1 MNIMVT
7 ASRIRSI
14 LKNARTEKDAVA
26 ALKAHRI
33 KYSFSTIGG
42 VFHIRIPARSGALR
56 VYRTA
61 CKTAPMMVVPATPV
75 PYQFSRPTWPS
86 WEVDA

>member
-1 MNIMVT
+1 MNILLT
-7 ASRIRSI
+7 SSRVRSV
-14 LKNARTEKDAVA
+14 LKDARTEKDAVA

-42 VFHIRIPARSGALR
+42 VFHILIPSRTGMIR

-61 CKTAPMMVVPATPV
+61 SKSAPLAVTLVAPA
-75 PYQFSRPTWPS
+75 PYQFARPIWPS
-86 WEVDA
+86 WEVDT